1 MADDIVSFGME
12 IDSSAARKAKQDLS
26 ALAQSGPAVEQ
37 ALNRLKGAGAS
48 GAAGVGAVS
57 QAAKT
62 VERDMSAARRSA
74 IDFGS
79 ALRAA
84 FAGVTIMSV
93 IDTADTWGQF
103 ASRMKMATE
112 GADE

>member
-48 GAAGVGAVS
+48 GAAGVGLS
-57 QAAKT
+57 L
-62 VERDMSAARRSA
+62 RPPGRSRG
-74 IDFGS
+74 ICLLPVD
-79 ALRAA
+79 R
-84 FAGVTIMSV
+84 
-93 IDTADTWGQF
+93 Q
-103 ASRMKMATE
+103 
-112 GADE
+112 